1 MSQTTLAAQPN
12 AAARPGLSTAALKM
26 LGAAL
31 MLPDY
36 IHEMFAAGAGGR
48 AKAFSIC
55 IIRPTSWR
63 CTCWPARCE
72 RRTSCPGLTLEPFHG
87 L

>member
-1 MSQTTLAAQPN
+1 MSQTTLAA
-12 AAARPGLSTAALKM
+12 AARAFRNRAQDA
-26 LGAAL
+26 GAAL

-72 RRTSCPGLTLEPFHG
+72 RRTSCPGLTLELFHG